1 MTCSRP
7 WHNLVG
13 RTGIRA
19 QTFMP
24 HTSLLHIALSLR
36 LRNWKGFGKRFPLYF
51 FMLLCLRW
59 GVKMKGGPHCVSI
72 IDPNSLFSRAGT
84 QFQICPFWG
93 LSSLFQRQLYSYWCY
108 SASSWRKS
116 LGFYEWE
123 ILCNCKNNIHF
134 LWCSLF
140 IWDSLILLVLLWLLL
155 LVFLWTS
162 PSVANPVLCQ
172 INCLLNGPIHR
183 ERQNRSKF
191 VLLLSLICY

>member
-36 LRNWKGFGKRFPLYF
+36 LRNWKRFGNRFPFYF

-72 IDPNSLFSRAGT
+72 IDPNSLFSRVGT
-84 QFQICPFWG
+84 QLQICY
-93 LSSLFQRQLYSYWCY
+93 QCN
-108 SASSWRKS
+108 SASSWGKS
-116 LGFYEWE
+116 LGFYGWE

-134 LWCSLF
+134 LWWSQF
-140 IWDSLILLVLLWLLL
+140 IWDSLLLLVLLWLLL
-155 LVFLWTS
+155 LVFPWTS
-162 PSVANPVLCQ
+162 PFVANFVLCQ